1 MLPRETRLTP
11 FLRSLALILGFLVGS
26 AALAAE
32 AVFPPG
38 SRIGLE
44 PLAGMVPSKRFTGFE
59 DAGQGVAFTFVE
71 MASDAY
77 REIASGL
84 TAERL
89 KNQGIELRTRE
100 ELKLGDRNA
109 VLVAGEQKLGELTL
123 RKWFLVVEDPSLT
136 ALVIGQALP
145 EAQSRPGGAIK
156 AAPSSRSR
164 SSPSRRRRRR
174 RRSSARPSRARRC
187 SRTRSS
193 GMRRSSARR
202 ASGRRAPNGTR
213 SSPGRPRSPP
223 ARRSSSPRPSA

>member
-71 MASDAY
+71 MPSDAY

-89 KNQGIELRTRE
+89 KDQGIELKTRE

-136 ALVIGQALP
+136 IEDQVAALP
-145 EAQSRPGGAIK
+145 FRLTERAGFRPVRAMAGNALFLTDGSKDVVVGAEQPIAIVAQST
-156 AAPSSRSR
+156 AP
-164 SSPSRRRRRR
+164 
-174 RRSSARPSRARRC
+174 
-187 SRTRSS
+187 
-193 GMRRSSARR
+193 
-202 ASGRRAPNGTR
+202 AP
-213 SSPGRPRSPP
+213 PP
-223 ARRSSSPRPSA
+223 QQR